1 MSLVIDPGLVATA
14 TGQLADIGASIGET
28 AAAASAPTTQ
38 IAVAASDE
46 VSAAVARL
54 FGTLGAEFQQANA
67 QAAAFHAE
75 FVRVLSTSAA
85 AYIGAEIANAEK
97 QLLDTSAAAAATD
110 PLGGLL
116 GSILGGGTSTS
127 GTGLGGLLGGSGGL
141 LDPILF
147 GGTGGLLGPLI
158 GGNGVL
164 TSLVG
169 NGPFGSIL
177 NSAGQQFGAGIS
189 ALIGGTGG
197 QFLTGQLQGLGSLL
211 FPGLFPT
218 TGVVTTA
225 PAVGGAWQ
233 QLFINTGNNL
243 AALNAAFAA
252 DPFPLLRQIVA
263 NQQGYAMQIGAELA
277 YVAQH
282 PALVGQAS
290 LAYLMSG
297 GPALAVQTAVNG
309 TLSGTAGN
317 WQTLSTSFSA
327 FNRDLSANLA
337 HFPSDWAKVNQDLA
351 TGQYHLAVTDGTSAV
366 LNVFLSGFDTHNL
379 ADIKLVGPVG
389 DLFPVISLPGQ
400 NLSGLSTLMPAHSV
414 PAQMTNN
421 LGRFFTAL
429 ADTSVSTTISGTVNP
444 PALVLG
450 ANFGLPLSLL
460 FGVAGAPVAGLNGLA
475 TAGTVIGG
483 GIATGNPVQVAGG
496 LVDAPAYVL
505 NGLLNGEAIVDVPLP
520 VTFDVPIL
528 STLTGPINIPVV
540 AHLPFNGLLVPPHA
554 ITATVPISVLGI
566 SIPINLTLGGT
577 KFGGLFQLLANTG
590 FRTLADSIAN

>member
-1 MSLVIDPGLVATA
+1 MAVSLVIDPGLVATA

-233 QLFINTGNNL
+233 QPFINTGNNL

-444 PALVLG
+444 RHWCWARTSACRSHSCSASRGAGCRTQRARHRRNGDRGRHRDRKPRPGGWRTGRRAGICVERSTQRRGNCGCTAARHVRCSYPQYPHRAHQHSGRRALALQRPPCPAACHHGDGADIRAWDLYPDQPDLG
-450 ANFGLPLSLL
+450 RDEVRRAVP
-460 FGVAGAPVAGLNGLA
+460 
-475 TAGTVIGG
+475 TVG
-483 GIATGNPVQVAGG
+483 QHR
-496 LVDAPAYVL
+496 
-505 NGLLNGEAIVDVPLP
+505 
-520 VTFDVPIL
+520 
-528 STLTGPINIPVV
+528 IP
-540 AHLPFNGLLVPPHA
+540 HTRRLD
-554 ITATVPISVLGI
+554 
-566 SIPINLTLGGT
+566 
-577 KFGGLFQLLANTG
+577 
-590 FRTLADSIAN
+590 R